1 MATLVTGCLCPLQ
14 APTSRSVHAAL
25 HMLRRL
31 ASFLWTQQPRLLKED
46 LIKRTRGSKRTL
58 YHNGGDCRL
67 RGRKQNWH
75 LTWTGTWVFF
85 FFFAVFVFHIPLFKC
100 LLNSFLKGQ
109 THHVAETT
117 LESEI
122 LLPQQGLQE
131 SGRDR
136 VLSPLL
142 FILAPELA
150 IHFLPLYSYI
160 ISRGLSEL
168 MWGTMTTVCH
178 HGVATV
184 RRHMT
189 SYPRWSGLSG
199 GLGSQ

>member
-1 MATLVTGCLCPLQ
+1 MWRVKENALSQWRRLQ
-14 APTSRSVHAAL
+14 APWEEAELAL
-25 HMLRRL
+25 
-31 ASFLWTQQPRLLKED
+31 D
-46 LIKRTRGSKRTL
+46 LDRDLGF
-58 YHNGGDCRL
+58 C
-67 RGRKQNWH
+67 
-75 LTWTGTWVFF
+75 
-85 FFFAVFVFHIPLFKC
+85 FFAVFVFHIPLFKC

-131 SGRDR
+131 SGRDP
-136 VLSPLL
+136 VLSSLL

-184 RRHMT
+184 RRHIH
-189 SYPRWSGLSG
+189 P
-199 GLGSQ
+199 